1 MFINKIIFLNIK
13 ILILIIFT
21 LLLCNFSF
29 SQQDS
34 LLYFGDS
41 TQINKTNLEELLLEN
56 SLEDTEDSK
65 LLDFLED
72 LERNPLDLNTA
83 TREELET
90 VPFISSN
97 LAKEILDYRDKNFP
111 LKSKK
116 ELLNA
121 DIVDEQLYG
130 MIKTYFIVKKLK
142 DEFTEE
148 ESEKITKDLNRE
160 KPRLIKNLE
169 LRFRSRFQQD
179 LQMKEGYLS
188 GDYPGTKAKLYNQL
202 NFIYTKEN
210 YLLKGNLTIEK
221 DPGENSITD
230 FSSGYLEIKNYKY
243 IRNAV
248 VGDYSLTFG
257 QGLGMWSG
265 LGFSKGGASVDP
277 VKKRGGGI
285 SGYSSVNESQFFR
298 GAAVDVNY
306 KDFDFLFFYSNN
318 YFDASIDTTLNEI
331 SSFYFDGYHRTISE
345 NNRKNSA
352 REFLFGSRAYYNKE
366 NVRFGLTYWTSKF
379 SKPVSEDNTK
389 QLYSFSGDKANM
401 LGLDYDF
408 IYKNMN
414 LYGEF
419 ARSQSGTIAG
429 IGALRFSLS
438 KIINLVFLY
447 RNYPEDFSPV
457 HSFGFGEKNGN
468 TQNESGFYSGISV
481 SPFKGF
487 QIYAYYDQFKF
498 PYRSYSDPTA
508 IVGNDF
514 LTNIIWSANKNL
526 VLNFR
531 YKNENKEESRTVQD
545 EFGRDAKKIDNRN
558 QMNFRIG
565 FDYEISNKFR
575 VRSRYDYVFVKYNF
589 FGGNNKGSMF
599 YSDLKFIPTTG
610 LSFSTRFIFFDTED
624 YDSRIYEYEDD
635 IRGVMSNVALYG
647 KGRRW
652 YMMIKYKPFAYLQ
665 FYCKYAET
673 YLDGAKSIGTGNDLI
688 RGDINNK
695 LNLGLEVNF

>member
-1 MFINKIIFLNIK
+1 MS
-13 ILILIIFT
+13 
-21 LLLCNFSF
+21 LCNISF

-41 TQINKTNLEELLLEN
+41 AQTIKSNLEELLLEN
-56 SLEDTEDSK
+56 SLEDSEDSK
-65 LLDFLED
+65 LLDYLED

-97 LAKEILDYRDKNFP
+97 LANEIIDYRNKNFP
-111 LKSKK
+111 LKSKR
-116 ELLNA
+116 ELLKVD
-121 DIVDEQLYG
+121 DIGEHLYDL
-130 MIKTYFIVKKLK
+130 IKVYFVVKKSK
-142 DEFTEE
+142 YDIAEE
-148 ESEKITKDLNRE
+148 DFEKITNENKQE
-160 KPRLIKNLE
+160 KLRLIKNIE
-169 LRFRSRFQQD
+169 FRYRSRFQQD
-179 LQMKEGYLS
+179 LQTKEGYLS
-188 GDYPGTKAKLYNQL
+188 GDYPGTKAKIYNQL
-202 NFIYTKEN
+202 YFIYTKEN

-230 FSSGYLEIKNYKY
+230 FSSGYLELKNYKY

-265 LGFSKGGASVDP
+265 LGFSKGAASVDP
-277 VKKRGGGI
+277 VKKRGGSI
-285 SGYSSVNESQFFR
+285 NGYSSVNESQYFR
-298 GAAVDVNY
+298 GAAVDFNY
-306 KDFDFLFFYSNN
+306 NYFDFLFFFSNN

-345 NNRKNSA
+345 QNRNNSA
-352 REFLFGSRAYYNKE
+352 KELLLGSRAYYNKE
-366 NVRFGLTYWTSKF
+366 NIRLGVTYWTSKF
-379 SKPVSEDNTK
+379 SKPVGTDSAR

-401 LGLDYDF
+401 LSLDYDF
-408 IYKNMN
+408 LYKNMN

-419 ARSQSGTIAG
+419 ARSQSGTVAG

-468 TQNESGFYSGISV
+468 TQNESGVYSGISLAPV
-481 SPFKGF
+481 KGLE
-487 QIYAYYDQFKF
+487 INAYFDQFKF

-514 LTNIIWSANKNL
+514 LTNIIWSVNKNL

-531 YKNENKEESRTVQD
+531 YKNENKEESRTVPD
-545 EFGRDAKKIDNRN
+545 EFGRDVKKIDNRN
-558 QMNFRIG
+558 QMNFRVG
-565 FDYEISNKFR
+565 FDYDISNVFR
-575 VRSRYDYVFVKYNF
+575 VRSRYDYIFVKYNY
-589 FGGNNKGSMF
+589 FGGNNKGILF
-599 YSDLKFIPTTG
+599 YTDLRFVPHTG
-610 LSFSTRFIFFDTED
+610 LTISTRFIFFDTED

-635 IRGVMSNVALYG
+635 IRGVMSNVGLYG

-652 YMMIKYKPFAYLQ
+652 YALIKYKPLAYLQ

-673 YLDGAKSIGTGNDLI
+673 YLDGVKSIGTGNDLI
-688 RGDINNK
+688 QGDINNK